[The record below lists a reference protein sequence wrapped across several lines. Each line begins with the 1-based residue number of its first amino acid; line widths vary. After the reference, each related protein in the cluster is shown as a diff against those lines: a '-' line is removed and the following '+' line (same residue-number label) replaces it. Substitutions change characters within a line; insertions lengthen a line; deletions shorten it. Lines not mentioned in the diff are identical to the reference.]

1 MNQASTAGSPT
12 VGVAIPTY
20 NRDDLLETCLEHV
33 AYQTL
38 RPARII
44 IIDNGTRNIM
54 PEFLRKFEPLE
65 WIPLHSNRGT
75 SVAFNLGIGAA
86 KRCEY
91 VFLLNNDVDMEPECL
106 SRLVQALEQDSS
118 YSAAVP
124 KLLRW
129 SDPRYLDGV
138 GDEILLGGGAYRVG
152 NGELDAGQYDQSG
165 PVFSACAAAALYRTS
180 LFEDIGGFDEEFF
193 AYREDVDLGLRAQ
206 LRGHRCLYVPAA
218 RAHHRGGATMGTF
231 HPKTI
236 ALSTRNQIL
245 MIGKD
250 YPLSLI
256 WRLAPRLIAFQLF
269 WLGFAIQK
277 RAFAGYCRGLLD
289 VISLVPNMLG
299 KRREIQPKRLVATES
314 LLSIMRASEERI
326 RGWYESPHT
335 VRSPQL
341 LRVYF
346 GLFKTAKSSNESAA
360 LKRRNE

>member
-231 HPKTI
+231 HPNTDDRQGLPVIVDLEVGAAFNCLPTILVGVRDSKTRI
-236 ALSTRNQIL
+236 RRVL
-245 MIGKD
+245 
-250 YPLSLI
+250 
-256 WRLAPRLIAFQLF
+256 PR
-269 WLGFAIQK
+269 
-277 RAFAGYCRGLLD
+277 FAGRDFTRSKHARKEKGNSTEATCGYR
-289 VISLVPNMLG
+289 VP
-299 KRREIQPKRLVATES
+299 S
-314 LLSIMRASEERI
+314 
-326 RGWYESPHT
+326 
-335 VRSPQL
+335 
-341 LRVYF
+341 VY
-346 GLFKTAKSSNESAA
+346 NESV
-360 LKRRNE
+360 